1 MKHRHGKTTSVSSGL
16 VDLSEQ
22 SLTDLSRSVSA
33 GEVRS
38 EDVDRRIISPPR
50 DGGTAT
56 VPVAASFN
64 SAV

>member
-16 VDLSEQ
+16 VDLSEE
-22 SLTDLSRSVSA
+22 SLADISRSVSA

-38 EDVDRRIISPPR
+38 EDVDRRISPPR
-50 DGGTAT
+50 AGGTAI

>member
-16 VDLSEQ
+16 VDLSEE
-22 SLTDLSRSVSA
+22 SLADISRSVSA
-33 GEVRS
+33 GEVS
-38 EDVDRRIISPPR
+38 TEELDRRISPPR

>member
-1 MKHRHGKTTSVSSGL
+1 MKHRHSKTTSVSSGL
-16 VDLSEQ
+16 VDLSEE
-22 SLTDLSRSVSA
+22 SLADISRSVSA

-38 EDVDRRIISPPR
+38 DDVDRRISPPP

>member
-16 VDLSEQ
+16 ADLSEE
-22 SLTDLSRSVSA
+22 SLADISRSVSA

-38 EDVDRRIISPPR
+38 EDVDRRISPPR
-50 DGGTAT
+50 DDGTAI

>member
-1 MKHRHGKTTSVSSGL
+1 MKHRHAKTTSVSSGL

-22 SLTDLSRSVSA
+22 PLAEVSRSVSA

-38 EDVDRRIISPPR
+38 EEVDRRISPPG
-50 DGGTAT
+50 DEGTAT

>member
-1 MKHRHGKTTSVSSGL
+1 MKHRHGKTTGVSSGL

-22 SLTDLSRSVSA
+22 SLADVSRSVSA
-33 GEVRS
+33 GEVWS
-38 EDVDRRIISPPR
+38 EDVDRRISPPR

>member
-22 SLTDLSRSVSA
+22 SLADVSRSVSA

-38 EDVDRRIISPPR
+38 EDVDRRISPPR
-50 DGGTAT
+50 DGGTAP

>member
-16 VDLSEQ
+16 VDLSEE
-22 SLTDLSRSVSA
+22 SLADISRSVSA

-38 EDVDRRIISPPR
+38 EDVDRRISPPR
-50 DGGTAT
+50 DGGTAI

>member
-1 MKHRHGKTTSVSSGL
+1 MKHRHAKTTSVSSGL
-16 VDLSEQ
+16 VDLSEE
-22 SLTDLSRSVSA
+22 SLVEVSRSVSA

-38 EDVDRRIISPPR
+38 DEVDRRISPPG
-50 DGGTAT
+50 DGGTAP

>member
-1 MKHRHGKTTSVSSGL
+1 MKHRHAKTTSVSSGL
-16 VDLSEQ
+16 VDLSEE
-22 SLTDLSRSVSA
+22 SLADVSRSVSA

-38 EDVDRRIISPPR
+38 EDVDRRISPPR
-50 DGGTAT
+50 DDGTAT

>member
-1 MKHRHGKTTSVSSGL
+1 MKHRHGKATSVSSGL
-16 VDLSEQ
+16 VDLSEE
-22 SLTDLSRSVSA
+22 SLADISRSVSA

-38 EDVDRRIISPPR
+38 EDVDRRISPPR
-50 DGGTAT
+50 DGGTAI

>member
-1 MKHRHGKTTSVSSGL
+1 MKHRHGKTTGVSSGL
-16 VDLSEQ
+16 VDLAEQ
-22 SLTDLSRSVSA
+22 SLADVSRSVSA

-38 EDVDRRIISPPR
+38 EDVDRRISPPR
-50 DGGTAT
+50 DSGTAT

>member
-1 MKHRHGKTTSVSSGL
+1 MKHRHGKTTRVSSGL
-16 VDLSEQ
+16 VDLSEE
-22 SLTDLSRSVSA
+22 SLADISRSVSA
-33 GEVRS
+33 GEVRT
-38 EDVDRRIISPPR
+38 EDVDRRISPPR

>member
-1 MKHRHGKTTSVSSGL
+1 MKHRHGKTTGVSSGL
-16 VDLSEQ
+16 VDLSEE
-22 SLTDLSRSVSA
+22 SLTDVSRSVRA

-38 EDVDRRIISPPR
+38 EEVDRRISPPR
-50 DGGTAT
+50 DEGTAP

>member
-22 SLTDLSRSVSA
+22 SLADVSRSVSA
-33 GEVRS
+33 GEVRT
-38 EDVDRRIISPPR
+38 EDVDRRISPPQ
-50 DGGTAT
+50 DGATAT

>member
-1 MKHRHGKTTSVSSGL
+1 MKHRHSKTTSVSSGL
-16 VDLSEQ
+16 VDLSEE
-22 SLTDLSRSVSA
+22 SLADISRSVSA

-38 EDVDRRIISPPR
+38 DDVDRRISPPPDR
-50 DGGTAT
+50 GTAT

>member
-16 VDLSEQ
+16 VDLSEE
-22 SLTDLSRSVSA
+22 SLTDVLRSVA
-33 GEVRS
+33 TGEVRS
-38 EDVDRRIISPPR
+38 EDVDRRISPPL
-50 DGGTAT
+50 DGETVP

>member
-1 MKHRHGKTTSVSSGL
+1 MKHRHGKTSGVSSGL
-16 VDLSEQ
+16 VDLSEE
-22 SLTDLSRSVSA
+22 SLADVSRSVRA

-38 EDVDRRIISPPR
+38 DEVDRRISPPR
-50 DGGTAT
+50 DGGTAP

>member
-1 MKHRHGKTTSVSSGL
+1 MKHRHGKTTSVSSDL
-16 VDLSEQ
+16 VDLSEE
-22 SLTDLSRSVSA
+22 SLADVLRSVSA

-38 EDVDRRIISPPR
+38 EDVHRRISPPR
-50 DGGTAT
+50 DGDTVP

>member
-22 SLTDLSRSVSA
+22 SLADISRSVSA
-33 GEVRS
+33 GEVRT
-38 EDVDRRIISPPR
+38 EDVERRISPPR

>member
-16 VDLSEQ
+16 VDLSEE
-22 SLTDLSRSVSA
+22 SLADISRSVSA

-38 EDVDRRIISPPR
+38 EDVDRRISPPR
-50 DGGTAT
+50 DDGTAI

>member
-22 SLTDLSRSVSA
+22 SLADVSRSVSA

-38 EDVDRRIISPPR
+38 EDVDRRINPPR

>member
-16 VDLSEQ
+16 VDLSEE
-22 SLTDLSRSVSA
+22 SLADVSRSVSA

-38 EDVDRRIISPPR
+38 EDVDRRICPPR